1 MGRCPLT
8 QKRRGPSDAQFVPCP
23 DGSAG
28 EDLTAKPAL
37 MDQALDQV
45 GDLQPFLQIATRLAE
60 FVAPKPYFSDI
71 EDLPDQIIQLNTLGN
86 QITTKHLV
94 GKLRSSFLI
103 ELIYNFAF
111 DQSNLLGGF
120 GIERAVPV
128 SLDTLARDRSYRIYR
143 NRFST
148 GNQTGTDQLH
158 GGHLFLGSRHD
169 DCATTL

>member
-1 MGRCPLT
+1 MGRCPLA

-28 EDLTAKPAL
+28 KDLTAKPAL
-37 MDQALDQV
+37 MDQAFDQV
-45 GDLQPFLQIATRLAE
+45 GDLQSFLQIATRLAE

-94 GKLRSSFLI
+94 GKLRFGFLI
-103 ELIYNFAF
+103 ELIYNLTF

-120 GIERAVPV
+120 RIKCAVPV
-128 SLDTLARDRSYRIYR
+128 SLDTSTRDRCYCIYGDC
-143 NRFST
+143 FST
-148 GNQTGTDQLH
+148 GN
-158 GGHLFLGSRHD
+158 
-169 DCATTL
+169 

>member
-1 MGRCPLT
+1 MGRCPLA

-28 EDLTAKPAL
+28 KDLTAKPAL

-86 QITTKHLV
+86 EIATKHLV

-128 SLDTLARDRSYRIYR
+128 SRDTLACDRFYRIYR
-143 NRFST
+143 DRFST
-148 GNQTGTDQLH
+148 GNHACTVQLH
-158 GGHLFLGSRHD
+158 EGDLFLVSRNE